1 METIRGWYIA
11 MGFFDLDES
20 IIYTH
25 TFEILSQM
33 MLFILSLTN
42 MTPQKNDVDTL
53 SANGKQ
59 RNIGTT
65 IKLAYRCLF
74 LVITLV

>member
-1 METIRGWYIA
+1 

-20 IIYTH
+20 IMYTH

-42 MTPQKNDVDTL
+42 MTLQKSDMDTL

-65 IKLAYRCLF
+65 IRLAYHCLF